1 MNDSAGHP
9 ETGAAIFRFFNEI
22 GIIAQLSGH
31 AIERVLPHE
40 LKLAHFSVLNH
51 LARLGGEPSL
61 VDIARAMQV
70 TKGAMTNTIARLEK
84 KGYVAVTPDERDR
97 RSKRVRLTDAGLD
110 ARDNAVAAI
119 APELVEL
126 AKSVSA
132 PDMIEALPLLEK
144 VRRYLDENRS

>member
-1 MNDSAGHP
+1 MNDSADQP
-9 ETGAAIFRFFNEI
+9 ETGPALFRFFNEI

-40 LKLAHFSVLNH
+40 LKMAHFSVLNH

-61 VDIARAMQV
+61 VEIARAMQV
-70 TKGAMTNTIARLEK
+70 TKGAMTNTIARLEQR
-84 KGYVAVTPDERDR
+84 GFVAVTPDSRDR
-97 RSKRVRLTDAGLD
+97 RSKRVRLTEAGLE
-110 ARDNAVAAI
+110 ARDNAVASV
-119 APELVEL
+119 APELLEL
-126 AKSVSA
+126 AKNVSA